1 MSDLN
6 DFLSEYLASLPQTLA
21 GKPFLYEG
29 DRDISLHFDFSAIQ
43 SHMRKADPDK
53 LILGYTR
60 TMMGFLLFQPKPE
73 RIAMIGLGGGSLA
86 KYCLRHVPDAHFT
99 AIEINSKVIALRDKF
114 GIPPDGPNFEVVCA
128 DGAVYVRNRSEPV
141 DVLLVDGFDRDG
153 QPGQLGSAE
162 FYDHCYSK
170 LRDGGVLVVN
180 LLESDNKFG
189 TYTARIRKSFDAQ
202 VVVVEAEEWGNK
214 IAFAYKGKNFPP
226 LATTMSERVRD
237 MGPTHT
243 VALHAIA
250 QKVIERLKQRISSA
264 PL

>member
-1 MSDLN
+1 MSDLS
-6 DFLSEYLASLPQTLA
+6 DFWFKYQASLSQTSS

-29 DRDISLHFDFSAIQ
+29 DHDITLHFDFSATQ
-43 SHMRKADPDK
+43 SHMRKGNPDK

-86 KYCLRHVPDAHFT
+86 KYCLRHIPDAHFT
-99 AIEINSKVIALRDKF
+99 AIEINPKVIDLRDKF
-114 GIPPDGPNFEVVCA
+114 GIPPDSPNFKVVCA
-128 DGAVYVRNRSEPV
+128 DGAVYVRNRFEPV

-153 QPGQLGSAE
+153 LPGQLGSAE
-162 FYDHCYSK
+162 FYDHCYTK

-189 TYTARIRKSFDAQ
+189 AYTARIRKSFDAQ
-202 VVVVEAEEWGNK
+202 VVVVEAEESGNQ
-214 IAFAYKGKNFPP
+214 IVFAYKGKNFPP

-237 MGPTHT
+237 LRPTHT
-243 VALHAIA
+243 IALHTIA
-250 QKVIERLKQRISSA
+250 QKVIGRLKQRPSSI

>member
-1 MSDLN
+1 MSDLS
-6 DFLSEYLASLPQTLA
+6 DFWFKYQASLSQTSS

-29 DRDISLHFDFSAIQ
+29 DHDITLHFDFSATQ
-43 SHMRKADPDK
+43 SHMRKSNPDK

-86 KYCLRHVPDAHFT
+86 KYCLRHIPDAHFT
-99 AIEINSKVIALRDKF
+99 AIEINPNVIALRDKF
-114 GIPPDGPNFEVVCA
+114 GIPPDSPNFKVVCA
-128 DGAVYVRNRSEPV
+128 DGAVYVRNRFEPV

-153 QPGQLGSAE
+153 LPGQLGSAE
-162 FYDHCYSK
+162 FYDHCYTK

-189 TYTARIRKSFDAQ
+189 AYTARIRKSFDAQ
-202 VVVVEAEEWGNK
+202 VVVVEAEESGNQ
-214 IAFAYKGKNFPP
+214 IVFAYKGKNFPP
-226 LATTMSERVRD
+226 LATTMNERVRD
-237 MGPTHT
+237 MRTTHT

-250 QKVIERLKQRISSA
+250 QKVIGRLKQRT
-264 PL
+264 